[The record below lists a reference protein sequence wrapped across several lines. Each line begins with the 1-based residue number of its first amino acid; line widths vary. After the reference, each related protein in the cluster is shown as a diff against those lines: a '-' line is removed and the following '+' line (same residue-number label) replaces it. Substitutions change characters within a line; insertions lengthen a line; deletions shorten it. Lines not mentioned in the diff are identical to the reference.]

1 MPTPL
6 AGERIR
12 ALRHLLGITQEQL
25 AAASGVGQSRISEI
39 ERGRLA
45 ATSDVIDAI
54 VAATGTPPRF
64 FEVIP
69 LDVPLATL
77 RFRKYAAARRSEA
90 KQVKALFD
98 EAYRITS
105 ELMCKA
111 GYGGP
116 ALPFATQDVTNDDI
130 ENLAAET
137 REALQ
142 IGGDGPIMHITR
154 SCERAGIAVV
164 PLTLPGEE
172 DETQKVDHF
181 GISYWPAP
189 HEPALIAYFTGGPGD
204 RLRFTIAHELGHLIL
219 HSRRRVIA
227 DPEGEA
233 HRFAGALLLP
243 RKRAVDLLSAP
254 VVLTELARMKAIW
267 GISIQALIMRG
278 WHLGLIDDAR
288 KKSLFI
294 QLGVRGWKRNEP
306 VQVGHEE
313 PILVRK
319 LLTSRYG
326 SHMSDMKIADEVGLH
341 AMTLR
346 SMAPKTAAA

>member
-12 ALRHLLGITQEQL
+12 ALRHLLVLTQEEL
-25 AAASGVGQSRISEI
+25 AEAAGVGQSRISEI

-45 ATSDVIDAI
+45 ATDDVIDAI
-54 VAATGTPPRF
+54 AAATATPRRF

-69 LDVPLATL
+69 PDVPLATL
-77 RFRKYAAARRSEA
+77 RFRKYATARRTEA

-105 ELMCKA
+105 DLMCKA

-116 ALPFATQDVTNDDI
+116 ALPFATTDVSGDDI
-130 ENLAAET
+130 EDFAAQT

-142 IGGDGPIMHITR
+142 IGGNGPMMHVTR
-154 SCERAGIAVV
+154 ACERAGIAVV

-172 DETQKVDHF
+172 DEAQKVDHF

-204 RLRFTIAHELGHLIL
+204 RLRFTLAHELGHLVL
-219 HSRRRVIA
+219 HSRRRAVT
-227 DPEGEA
+227 DPESEA

-243 RKRAVDLLSAP
+243 QKRAFEALESP
-254 VVLTELARMKAIW
+254 VVLTDLARLKATW

-294 QLGVRGWKRNEP
+294 QLGARGWKKNEP
-306 VQVGHEE
+306 VPVGHEE
-313 PILVRK
+313 PVLVRK
-319 LLTSRYG
+319 LLAAQYG
-326 SHMSDMKIADEVGLH
+326 PRMSDMKIADEVGLH
-341 AMTLR
+341 TMTLR
-346 SMAPKTAAA
+346 SMAPKASAA

>member
-12 ALRHLLGITQEQL
+12 ALRHLLGLTQEQL
-25 AAASGVGQSRISEI
+25 AEATGVGQSRISEI

-45 ATSDVIDAI
+45 ATDEVIDAI
-54 VAATGTPPRF
+54 AEATATPRRF

-69 LDVPLATL
+69 PDVPLATL
-77 RFRKYAAARRSEA
+77 RFRKYASARRSEA

-105 ELMCKA
+105 DLMCEA
-111 GYGGP
+111 GYGAP
-116 ALPFATQDVTNDDI
+116 DLPLATGDVTDDDI
-130 ENLAAET
+130 EELAAQT
-137 REALQ
+137 RQALQ
-142 IGGDGPIMHITR
+142 IGGNGPMMHVTR
-154 SCERAGIAVV
+154 ACERAGIAVV

-204 RLRFTIAHELGHLIL
+204 RLRFTLAHELGHLVL
-219 HSRRRVIA
+219 HSRRRVVA

-243 RKRAVDLLSAP
+243 LKRALDLLEGP
-254 VVLTELARMKAIW
+254 VVLTDLARMKATW
-267 GISIQALIMRG
+267 GMSIQALIMRG

-288 KKSLFI
+288 RKSLFI
-294 QLGVRGWKRNEP
+294 QLGARGWRKAEP

-313 PILVRK
+313 PVLVRK
-319 LLTSRYG
+319 MLASRYG
-326 SHMSDMKIADEVGLH
+326 PQVSDMKIADLVGLH
-341 AMTLR
+341 TMTLR
-346 SMAPKTAAA
+346 SLAPKTSAA

>member
-12 ALRHLLGITQEQL
+12 ALRHLLAITQEEL
-25 AAASGVGQSRISEI
+25 AHASGVAQSTISEI
-39 ERGRLA
+39 ERARFA
-45 ATSDVIDAI
+45 ASDEIIDAI
-54 VAATGTPPRF
+54 ARATNTPRRF
-64 FEVIP
+64 FDVMP
-69 LDVPLATL
+69 PDVPLGTL
-77 RFRKYAAARRSEA
+77 RFRKYATARRGEA

-98 EAYRITS
+98 EAYRITN
-105 ELMCKA
+105 ELLTDA

-116 ALPFATQDVTNDDI
+116 TLPYATGDVCGDDI
-130 ENLAAET
+130 ENLAAQT

-142 IGGDGPIMHITR
+142 IGGDGPMMHVTR
-154 SCERAGIAVV
+154 ACERAGIAVV

-181 GISYWPAP
+181 GISYWPSP

-204 RLRFTIAHELGHLIL
+204 RLRFTLGHELGHLVL
-219 HSRRRVIA
+219 HSRRRVVA

-233 HRFAGALLLP
+233 HRFAGALLVP
-243 RKRAVDLLSAP
+243 RKRAEEMLSGP
-254 VVLTELARMKAIW
+254 VVLTDLARMKATW
-267 GISIQALIMRG
+267 GVSIQALIMRG

-294 QLGVRGWKRNEP
+294 QLGVRGWKKQEP

-319 LLTSRYG
+319 LLTARYG
-326 SHMSDMKIADEVGLH
+326 RHMSDMKIADEVGIH
-341 AMTLR
+341 TMTLR
-346 SMAPKTAAA
+346 SLAPKLAA

>member
-12 ALRHLLGITQEQL
+12 ALRHLLALTQEEL
-25 AAASGVGQSRISEI
+25 AEAAGVGQSRISEI

-45 ATSDVIDAI
+45 AGDDIIDAI
-54 VAATGTPPRF
+54 AAATATPRRF

-69 LDVPLATL
+69 PDVPLATL
-77 RFRKYAAARRSEA
+77 RFRKYATARRTEA

-105 ELMCKA
+105 ELLVEA

-116 ALPFATQDVTNDDI
+116 ALPFATGDVTADDI
-130 ENLAAET
+130 EALAAQT

-142 IGGDGPIMHITR
+142 IGGDGPMMHVTR
-154 SCERAGIAVV
+154 ACERAGIAVT

-204 RLRFTIAHELGHLIL
+204 RLRFTLGHELGHLVL
-219 HSRRRVIA
+219 HSRRRVVA

-233 HRFAGALLLP
+233 HRFAGALLVP
-243 RKRAVDLLSAP
+243 RRRAVEMLSGP
-254 VVLTELARMKAIW
+254 VVLTDLARMKATW
-267 GISIQALIMRG
+267 GVSIQALIMRG

-288 KKSLFI
+288 KRSLFI
-294 QLGVRGWKRNEP
+294 QLGARGWRKSEP
-306 VQVGHEE
+306 VHVGHEE
-313 PILVRK
+313 PVLVRK
-319 LLTSRYG
+319 LLAMRYG
-326 SHMSDMKIADEVGLH
+326 THASDMKVAGEVGIH
-341 AMTLR
+341 TMTLR
-346 SMAPKTAAA
+346 SLAPKTKAA